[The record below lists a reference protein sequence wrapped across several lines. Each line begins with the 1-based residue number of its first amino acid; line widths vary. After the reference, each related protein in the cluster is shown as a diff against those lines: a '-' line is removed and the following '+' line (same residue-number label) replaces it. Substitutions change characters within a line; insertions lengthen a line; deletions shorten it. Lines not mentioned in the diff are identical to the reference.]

1 MEFLIM
7 KPKYVLCTILL
18 ILALALFCGCSA
30 PQEEAVTEEPQTEEV
45 AEETPFIAPHPLV
58 QGMNGINNIYC
69 AGLSYDAGDVLYYI
83 KEDENGSGCGTLR
96 MVGSDGA
103 DTLLYTASGNMEYLT
118 VTADKVYFVVTL
130 YKSNGHF
137 KEDVFCSL
145 DRAAGEVT
153 EHFSVTDRVIAMNL
167 REDGIYLCTTT
178 ERSGSKLLRTD
189 AAGREPEVVWEQEDI
204 ITDCVFHGDEVY
216 FIANNR
222 LWCSNLI
229 GANRSE
235 MASSLYMLGAP
246 MVMGDML
253 YYVEYDSY
261 LCPTLNRME
270 MATGTVTPL
279 ATYGE
284 HIRLNAINLYN
295 NMIYLVKSTVDVEGN
310 AQSAEIV
317 SLYSDGSGET
327 SLFAEETE
335 VYGLSASRGN
345 LYFYDLAKGTALS
358 LPLQGQ

>member
-1 MEFLIM
+1 M
-7 KPKYVLCTILL
+7 KKSIFILL
-18 ILALALFCGCSA
+18 ICFALALFCGCSGA
-30 PQEEAVTEEPQTEEV
+30 EESVTEETETEETV
-45 AEETPFIAPHPLV
+45 EETPFVAPASLAE
-58 QGMNGINNIYC
+58 GKNGINNIYC
-69 AGLSYDAGDVLYYI
+69 AGLSYDAGDALYYI

-96 MVGSDGA
+96 VVTADGT
-103 DTLLYTASGNMEYLT
+103 DSLLYTASGNMEYLT

-130 YKSNGHF
+130 YKANGHF
-137 KEDVFCSL
+137 EKDVFCSM
-145 DRAAGEVT
+145 DRATAEVT
-153 EHFSVTDRVIAMNL
+153 EHFAVKDRIIALNL
-167 REDGIYLCTTT
+167 HPDGIYFCTTA

-189 AAGREPEVVWEQEDI
+189 GAGRAPETIWQQDDI
-204 ITDCVFHGDEVY
+204 ITDCVFSGNEVY

-222 LWCSNLI
+222 LWCSDLV
-229 GANRSE
+229 GSNRSE

-295 NMIYLVKSTVDVEGN
+295 NMIYLVKSTVDVEGTT
-310 AQSAEIV
+310 QSAEIV

-327 SLFAEETE
+327 RLFAEETE
-335 VYGLSASRGN
+335 VYGLSASNGN
-345 LYFYDLAKGTALS
+345 LYFYDLAHGKAVS

>member
-1 MEFLIM
+1 M

-18 ILALALFCGCSA
+18 IFAFALFCGCSA

-45 AEETPFIAPHPLV
+45 AEETPFIAPSALAE
-58 QGMNGINNIYC
+58 GSNGINNIYC
-69 AGLSYDAGDVLYYI
+69 AGLSCDAGDVLYYI

-96 MVGSDGA
+96 MIAADGT
-103 DTLLYTASGNMEYLT
+103 DTLLYTSAGNMEYLT
-118 VTADKVYFVVTL
+118 VTADKVYFAVTL
-130 YKSNGHF
+130 YKANGHF
-137 KEDVFCSL
+137 EKDVFCSL

-153 EHFSVTDRVIAMNL
+153 EHFSVNDRIIAL
-167 REDGIYLCTTT
+167 TLKADGIYLCTTA

-204 ITDCVFHGDEVY
+204 ITDCVFGGEEMY
-216 FIANNR
+216 YISNNR
-222 LWCSNLI
+222 LWCSDLL
-229 GANRSE
+229 GVNRSE
-235 MASSLYMLGAP
+235 LANSLYMLGAP

-253 YYVEYDSY
+253 YYAEYDSY

-310 AQSAEIV
+310 TQRAEIV

-327 SLFAEETE
+327 TLFAEDTE
-335 VYGLSASRGN
+335 VYGLSASRGS
-345 LYFYDLAKGTALS
+345 LYFYDLAKGTAVS
-358 LPLQGQ
+358 LPLSGQ